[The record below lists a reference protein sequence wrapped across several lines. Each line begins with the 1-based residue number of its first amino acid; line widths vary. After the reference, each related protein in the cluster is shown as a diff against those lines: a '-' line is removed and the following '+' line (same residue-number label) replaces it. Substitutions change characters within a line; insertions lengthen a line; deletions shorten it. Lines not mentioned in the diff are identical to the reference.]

1 MATTVNPDLRKE
13 RENASFVPEKITNF
27 LYGGPERVQKKRE
40 LASLALND
48 PDYHHEDLNF
58 MSREQQYETCLKK
71 SLLMTTKIKQLKIDA
86 VDEHFYRSAVTG
98 PSPDPLGLHVG
109 MFLPTLYGQATQEQ
123 KEKWLNLAENYVI
136 IGTYAQTEMG
146 HGTFLR
152 GLETTATFDPKTQ
165 EFILNT
171 PTLTASKWWP
181 GGLGKTSNYCVL
193 MAQLYIQGKSYGPH
207 PFMVQIRSLQD
218 HKPLP
223 GVTVG
228 DIGPKF
234 GYDVIDNG
242 FLALRNVRIP
252 RENMLMKHSKVAPD
266 GTYVK
271 PPSSK
276 LAYGTMVFVRATI
289 VNDSAMALSI
299 ATTIAIRYS
308 CVRRQSEMKPGHPEP
323 QVLDYVTQQYKLFPY
338 LAAAYAFWLTGQTM
352 MSVYMTSSSRISKGD
367 ISVLPE
373 LHALSAGLKALSSW
387 VANVGMEECRLACGG
402 HGYSHAS
409 GLPRLYANLTP
420 GATYEGENTVMML
433 QTARYLMKSY
443 NQSLQGEKLA
453 GSVAYLSGVQPV
465 PAAGRTRNMLDL
477 GALCDAFRHRAARLV
492 HEAAMQ
498 LRNERQAGK
507 DQPDAWN
514 AASVDLVKAAMAHS
528 QYFVVKNFAER
539 LTDSRL
545 DSSISAVL
553 TRLCQLHALHG
564 LVTNSGDF
572 LEDGYL
578 TGSDIRQARR
588 HINALMAK
596 LRPDAVALVDAFD
609 FPDGILNSILGRYD
623 GNVYQHLLEWA
634 KASPLNKN
642 DLAARGSNYEGL
654 MKRHKIHTKNLE
666 SVTEALRS
674 HGVEVKVI
682 QKHEYTPEKVNWAD
696 VIMSAGGDG
705 TFLMAASHILT

>member
-1 MATTVNPDLRKE
+1 MAVTVNPDLRKE
-13 RENASFVPEKITNF
+13 RENASFHPENVTNF
-27 LYGGPERVQKKRE
+27 LYGGPAVVKRKRE
-40 LASLALND
+40 LESLVLND
-48 PDYHHEDLNF
+48 PDFQHEDLNF
-58 MSREQQYETCLKK
+58 LSREQQYETQLKK
-71 SLLMTTKIKQLKIDA
+71 SITMISKGEKLKITDA
-86 VDEHFYRSAVTG
+86 QDQLFYRSTVVGSDA
-98 PSPDPLGLHVG
+98 PSFGVHVI

-123 KEKWLNLAENYVI
+123 KDKWLKMAEKYAI

-152 GLETTATFDPKTQ
+152 GLETTATYDPTTQ
-165 EFILNT
+165 EFVINT
-171 PTLTASKWWP
+171 PTITAYKWWP
-181 GGLGKTSNYCVL
+181 GALGKTANYCVL
-193 MAQLYIQGKSYGPH
+193 MAQLYIHGKSYGPH
-207 PFMVQIRSLQD
+207 PFMLQIRSLQD

-234 GYDVIDNG
+234 GYNTIENG
-242 FLALRNVRIP
+242 FLAVNNVRIP
-252 RENMLMKHSKVAPD
+252 RENMLMKYSRVEPD

-271 PPSSK
+271 PQSTK

-289 VNDSAMALSI
+289 VVQSASVLAKAVTI
-299 ATTIAIRYS
+299 ATRYS
-308 CVRRQSEMKPGHPEP
+308 CVRRQSEMKPGQPEP

-352 MSVYMTSSSRISKGD
+352 MSVYTKSSNKISKGD

-373 LHALSAGLKALSSW
+373 LHALSAGLKALTTW
-387 VANVGMEECRLACGG
+387 VANVGMEECRMACGG

-409 GLPRLYANLTP
+409 GLPRLYANLTA

-477 GALCDAFRHRAARLV
+477 GVLCDAYRHRAARLV
-492 HEAAMQ
+492 HEAAVQ

-539 LTDSRL
+539 LTDSTL
-545 DSSISAVL
+545 DSSISDVL

-564 LVTNSGDF
+564 LVNNSGDF

-578 TGSDIRQARR
+578 TGTDIHQARR
-588 HINALMAK
+588 LINALMAK

-609 FPDGILNSILGRYD
+609 FPDGILNSVLGRYD
-623 GNVYQHLLEWA
+623 GNVYEHLLEWA
-634 KASPLNKN
+634 KASPLNKT
-642 DLAARGSNYEGL
+642 DVHQSY
-654 MKRHKIHTKNLE
+654 HKYLKPFLE
-666 SVTEALRS
+666 ANRAKL
-674 HGVEVKVI
+674 
-682 QKHEYTPEKVNWAD
+682 
-696 VIMSAGGDG
+696 
-705 TFLMAASHILT
+705 

>member
-1 MATTVNPDLRKE
+1 MVAKMNPDLKKE
-13 RENASFVPEKITNF
+13 RENASFDPEKITNF
-27 LYGGPERVQKKRE
+27 LYGGQESVKRKRE
-40 LASLALND
+40 LD
-48 PDYHHEDLNF
+48 VHP
-58 MSREQQYETCLKK
+58 MSVHTR
-71 SLLMTTKIKQLKIDA
+71 
-86 VDEHFYRSAVTG
+86 
-98 PSPDPLGLHVG
+98 
-109 MFLPTLYGQATQEQ
+109 MFLPTLYGQATEQ
-123 KEKWLNLAENYVI
+123 QKDKWLKLAENYTI
-136 IGTYAQTEMG
+136 IGTYAQTEIG
-146 HGTFLR
+146 HGTFVR
-152 GLETTATFDPKTQ
+152 GLETTATYDPKTQ

-171 PTLTASKWWP
+171 PTLSASKWWP
-181 GGLGKTSNYCVL
+181 GGMGKTSNYVVL
-193 MAQLYIQGKSYGPH
+193 MAQLYIYGKSYGIH
-207 PFMVQIRSLQD
+207 PFMLQIRSLED

-234 GYDVIDNG
+234 GYDVMDNG
-242 FLALRNVRIP
+242 FLSLNNVRIP
-252 RENMLMKHSKVAPD
+252 RENMLMKYSRVEPD
-266 GTYVK
+266 GTYVR
-271 PPSSK
+271 PPSTK
-276 LAYGTMVFVRATI
+276 LAYGTMVQVRAGI
-289 VNDSAMALSI
+289 VMFSGMNLAKAVTI
-299 ATTIAIRYS
+299 ATRYS

-352 MSVYMTSSSRISKGD
+352 MSVYTTSSSQISKGD

-373 LHALSAGLKALSSW
+373 LHALSAGLKALSSSM
-387 VANVGMEECRLACGG
+387 ANVGMEECRLACGG

-409 GLPRLYANLTP
+409 GLPRLYTNATP
-420 GATYEGENTVMML
+420 ASTAEGEHVVLML

-453 GSVAYLSGVQPV
+453 GSVAYLSGVQLV

-477 GALCDAFRHRAARLV
+477 GALCDAFRHRAARIV
-492 HEAAMQ
+492 GEAAAQ
-498 LRNERQAGK
+498 LRSEMQGGK
-507 DQPDAWN
+507 DQADAWN
-514 AASVDLVKAAMAHS
+514 ASSVDLTKAAMAHS
-528 QYFVVKNFAER
+528 QYFVVKTFAER

-634 KASPLNKN
+634 KASPLNKT
-642 DLAARGSNYEGL
+642 DVHQSY
-654 MKRHKIHTKNLE
+654 HKYLKPFLE
-666 SVTEALRS
+666 ANRAKL
-674 HGVEVKVI
+674 
-682 QKHEYTPEKVNWAD
+682 
-696 VIMSAGGDG
+696 
-705 TFLMAASHILT
+705 